1 MLLNFSVYDLRRHCP
16 VVREHELL
24 LLVLR
29 GAGVP
34 RHELAK
40 ASLDRYLYHSTTT
53 SAGRPTTRR
62 CKKVFKGMT
71 EARGSSRRAT
81 TPTRTQACLG
91 ERRRSASRASLCQ
104 RCSRSTSA
112 TSAAI
117 RSDC

>member
-1 MLLNFSVYDLRRHCP
+1 VLLNFSVNDLRRHCP

-53 SAGRPTTRR
+53 SAGRTTTRR
-62 CKKVFKGMT
+62 CRKVFKDMT
-71 EARGSSRRAT
+71 EAAWFF
-81 TPTRTQACLG
+81 
-91 ERRRSASRASLCQ
+91 
-104 RCSRSTSA
+104 
-112 TSAAI
+112 
-117 RSDC
+117 